1 MNCIFLLTLTKQT
14 MMNTTANSSSKTK
27 ILVVEDDPNLSLVL
41 KDYLDIL
48 MYETVFADNGEDA
61 LDLFNTQAFDLIILD
76 IMLPKKDGFTV
87 AKEIRKT
94 NKEIPFI
101 FLTAKNLKEDRI
113 KGFQIG
119 CDDYITK
126 PFSTEELSLRIEA
139 ILRRSMK
146 KSLFPIIDNVEV
158 YTMSTFSFDYSNM
171 ILKSPA
177 GEQYLT
183 RKEADLLKLL
193 CVNKNRLVHREI
205 ALKSIWGD
213 SDYFTGRSMD
223 VFITR
228 LRKYL
233 KDDEKICIA
242 NVHGTGFK
250 LEVDE
255 DVPEE
260 SKE

>member
-1 MNCIFLLTLTKQT
+1 
-14 MMNTTANSSSKTK
+14 MNTTTSSSNKTR
-27 ILVVEDDPNLSLVL
+27 ILLVEDDPNLSLVL
-41 KDYLDIL
+41 KDYLEIL
-48 MYETVFADNGEDA
+48 LYETVFAENGEDA
-61 LDLFNTQAFDLIILD
+61 LELFQSEHFDLIILD
-76 IMLPKKDGFTV
+76 IMLPKKDGFAV

-94 NKEIPFI
+94 NKEIPII

-139 ILRRSMK
+139 IIRRAVK
-146 KSLFPIIDNVEV
+146 KSQFPLIDNVEV
-158 YTMSTFSFDYSNM
+158 YTLGSFSFDYTNM
-171 ILKSPA
+171 ILKSAA

-233 KDDEKICIA
+233 KDDDKIRIA
-242 NVHGTGFK
+242 NIHGTGFK

-255 DVPEE
+255 DTPEE
-260 SKE
+260 PVQ